1 MGEDVDESNEVN
13 LRFLDILQ
21 TSIIQLEPL

>member
-1 MGEDVDESNEVN
+1 MGEDVDESNQVN

-21 TSIIQLEPL
+21 TSIIQLESL